1 MSYQLIL
8 ADPPWTY
15 NYSKADSGNNKAGR
29 GCANAQY
36 NLLDN
41 RQIARMP
48 IEQIADPDGCI
59 LFLWSSGALLKDCLA
74 VLEGWGFEYVT
85 MAVWTKHCRG
95 NTGKDRLGVGYWFRS
110 NAEPILV
117 GRLGKNPATRR
128 TNASNHITDED
139 CLNHEQLNLIGH
151 IRSEQL
157 GHSKKPD
164 TLHRIIEQTWPELK
178 KAELFAREARKGW
191 DCWGEECPECPGEL
205 LNAFGGLRWEP

>member
-15 NYSKADSGNNKAGR
+15 NYSKADSGNDKSGR

-48 IEQIADPDGCI
+48 IKQIADPDGCI

-85 MAVWTKHCRG
+85 MAAWTKHCRG
-95 NTGKDRLGVGYWFRS
+95 NIGKDRLGVGYWFRS

-139 CLNHEQLNLIGH
+139 CLDYEQLNLIGH

-157 GHSKKPD
+157 VTAKSQTLFIGLSSK
-164 TLHRIIEQTWPELK
+164 HGRS
-178 KAELFAREARKGW
+178 
-191 DCWGEECPECPGEL
+191 
-205 LNAFGGLRWEP
+205 